1 MGFLDIFRINRIKAE
16 LSELR
21 KDNEMLNSLL
31 KPEHQEIA
39 DLVRKLNVLKMEET
53 EIISK
58 INSLNEDHAKQTL
71 AIQSQISS
79 LSYQLDA
86 KQKELL
92 VIDEQIMLESFSLY
106 EPKFNFTNSSTFKQQ
121 LDALRER
128 QKTMIKIGTA
138 CTGNTNW
145 TVNNNKT
152 EGKRMVNDMI
162 KLTLRSFNN
171 ECDSC
176 VESVKFNNIQTHE
189 KRINTSFDA
198 LNKLG
203 RIMSVSISSE
213 YKRLKIQEL
222 YLAFEYQLKKQ
233 EEKEEQRQIR
243 EQMREE
249 ARLQREIDDARK
261 TVEKEKRHYSN
272 AVNKLSKQ
280 LETCTD
286 EDERELII
294 NKLNE
299 LSDTLGEIEIQ
310 LKDIDYR
317 EANQRAGYVYIIS
330 NIGSFGEGVF
340 KIGMTRRLDPYD
352 RVYELGD
359 ASVPFNFDVHSM
371 IFSNDA
377 PKLESALHRE
387 FESRRLNS
395 VNKRREYFKVTIDE
409 IEAVI
414 KRNHDQTVEFIK
426 TAEAEEFRESL
437 LLNKQH
443 SDSNNEI
450 QIALAQAAASKQ

>member
-1 MGFLDIFRINRIKAE
+1 MSFLDIFRIKKLKSE
-16 LSELR
+16 LNGLR
-21 KDNEMLNSLL
+21 KDNDILSSLM

-39 DLVRKLNVLKMEET
+39 DLIRKLNLLKEEEART
-53 EIISK
+53 IST
-58 INSLNEDHAKQTL
+58 INSLNEDYAKQSL
-71 AIQSQISS
+71 AIQSQIST
-79 LSYQLDA
+79 LKYQHNI

-92 VIDEQIMLESFSLY
+92 VLDEQIMLESFALY

-121 LDALRER
+121 LDTLRER
-128 QKTMIKIGTA
+128 QKAMIKSGTA
-138 CTGNTNW
+138 CTGSTNW

-176 VESVKFNNIQTHE
+176 VENVKFNNIQTHE
-189 KRINTSFDA
+189 RRINASLEA

-203 RIMSVSISSE
+203 KIMSVSISSE

-222 YLAFEYQLKKQ
+222 YLAYEYQLKKQ

-272 AVNKLSKQ
+272 AVNKLTKQ
-280 LETCTD
+280 LETCTN
-286 EDERELII
+286 EDERELLI

-299 LSDTLGEIEIQ
+299 LSDILGEIEIQ

-359 ASVPFNFDVHSM
+359 ASVPFNFDVHAM

-387 FESRRLNS
+387 FETKRLNTI
-395 VNKRREYFKVTIDE
+395 NKRREYFNVTIDE
-409 IEAVI
+409 IETMI

-426 TAEAEEFRESL
+426 TAAAEEFRESQ
-437 LLNKQH
+437 LLNNQNAGSKEVH
-443 SDSNNEI
+443 T
-450 QIALAQAAASKQ
+450 ALEQAAASRQ